1 MHSALERRAVKWFP
15 QLQTI
20 KFEYRWGGPVALTR
34 RWQSYLNYNP
44 TNGQAAIGG
53 YVGDGVT
60 LSYLVAKTLAQ
71 IVSGQK
77 HPDLPFVNQKIGR
90 WEPEPIR
97 YLAVNAGFKATVAAD
112 FEERITGKPSL
123 IAAVVDPLIN
133 R

>member
-1 MHSALERRAVKWFP
+1 
-15 QLQTI
+15 
-20 KFEYRWGGPVALTR
+20 LTR
-34 RWQSYLNYNP
+34 RWQSYLNFDQSS
-44 TNGQAAIGG
+44 GRAAIGG

-71 IVSGQK
+71 IINNEK
-77 HPDLPFVNQKIGR
+77 ILDLPFVNQKIGR

-112 FEERITGKPSL
+112 VEERFSNRPSL
-123 IAAVVDPLIN
+123 IANLVDPLIN

>member
-1 MHSALERRAVKWFP
+1 MHSALEKRAVKWFP
-15 QLQTI
+15 QLQSVN
-20 KFEYRWGGPVALTR
+20 FEYRWGGPIALTR

-44 TNGQAAIGG
+44 ITGQAAIGG

-71 IVSGQK
+71 IIDGQK
-77 HPDLPFVNQKIGR
+77 TPDLPFVNQRIGR

-97 YLAVNAGFKATVAAD
+97 YLAVNAGFKATVVAD
-112 FEERITGKPSL
+112 FEERITGRPSL